1 MMPLVLLLLSQN
13 FDQRGFIES
22 QSVFYS
28 QTAPND
34 SGHAVEDL
42 LFRWEAS
49 YKVAPWLKI
58 SGAFDADVDTHEQV
72 ERSWNLDVDGRSI
85 RRPALSLRRMSATLH
100 KGHVTAELGRQFI
113 RRGKADILNPP
124 DRFAPRD
131 YLSNV
136 IEPDFLGVIA
146 ARVTIE
152 AGNNSVDLVWQP
164 WFT

>member
-1 MMPLVLLLLSQN
+1 MIPLVLVLLAQN
-13 FDQRGFIES
+13 FEQRGFIENDA
-22 QSVFYS
+22 VFYP

-34 SGHAVEDL
+34 SGQAVDNL
-42 LFRWEAS
+42 LLRWEAS

-72 ERSWNLDVDGRSI
+72 DRSWALDVDGRSI
-85 RRPALSLRRMSATLH
+85 RRPALSLRRLNATLH

-113 RRGKADILNPP
+113 RWGKADILNPT
-124 DRFAPRD
+124 DRFAPKD

-146 ARVTIE
+146 ARV
-152 AGNNSVDLVWQP
+152 
-164 WFT
+164 